1 MAREFRYT
9 LFRRFVDRIM
19 CGLLR
24 AGFAP
29 HSYFLLTVPG
39 RKTGRVYSTPVA
51 LVIEGDQRWLVA
63 PYGPVNWVLNAR
75 AAGQVTLSK
84 GKRSEVVKLVELGP
98 EESAPVLKKYIALYP
113 VTQPYFD
120 VKPDS
125 PLEAFVRFAS
135 SHPVFTVKE

>member
-1 MAREFRYT
+1 MARKFRYT

-19 CGLLR
+19 RGLLR
-24 AGFAP
+24 AGVGP
-29 HSYFLLTVPG
+29 NSYFLLTVPG
-39 RKTGRVYSTPVA
+39 RKTGRLYSTPVA

-98 EESAPVLKKYIALYP
+98 EESAPVLKKYITLYS
-113 VTQPYFD
+113 VTRPYFD

-125 PLEAFVRFAS
+125 PLEAFVKVAS
-135 SHPVFTVKE
+135 GHPVFAVQE